1 MKINES
7 GMSEMLTIEVNGES
21 RTVPVGINVTQLVAH
36 LGLTANRLAIERN
49 LEIVPHG
56 QWAST
61 LVSGGDKFE
70 IVHLVGGG

>member
-1 MKINES
+1 MRET
-7 GMSEMLTIEVNGES
+7 LTIQVNGEA
-21 RTVPVGINVTQLVAH
+21 REVPQGINITQLVAH

-49 LEIVPHG
+49 LEIVPRG
-56 QWAST
+56 RWEST